1 MKGKI
6 VDKLMRVI
14 WSLVGG
20 LAGYGVYSLIKKL
33 APTVFPKTGIMAI
46 LPWAGIALLFA
57 IIFFIIYPPLKRN
70 LFKLVKSI
78 ERELKGTPL
87 ADLLIGSL
95 GLIVGLFIAFLA
107 SRPFVDLGIPFLG
120 TIISVVLYGVLGY
133 LGVRLS
139 VGRGPDLMMTFKEV
153 RENRLTPSA
162 PCKEKVIMQMV
173 PKILDTS
180 VIIDGRIADICKAGF
195 LDGPLIVPTFV
206 LEELQHIADSADST
220 KRNRGRRGLDILSS
234 MQQNPAYEVVVTTEN
249 FPEVSEVDSKLLKLT
264 QKLKGYI
271 VTIDYNLN
279 KVAKVQGLKVLNIN
293 ELANA
298 VKPVAIPGENM
309 VINVLKEGKE
319 PDQGLAYLDDGTM
332 IVVENG
338 RELIGEEIEAVVTS
352 VIQTAAGKMIF
363 ARPAEDNQ

>member
-6 VDKLMRVI
+6 VNKLMRVL
-14 WSLVGG
+14 WSLIGG
-20 LAGYGVYSLIKKL
+20 LAGYGVYTLIDKL
-33 APTVFPKTGIMAI
+33 APSIFPKKGFLAVM
-46 LPWAGIALLFA
+46 PWAGFVLLFA
-57 IIFFIIYPPLKRN
+57 IIFFLLYLPLKRN
-70 LFKLVKSI
+70 LLKLVKTL
-78 ERELKGTPL
+78 ERELKGTPVS
-87 ADLLIGSL
+87 DLLTGSL

-107 SRPFVDLGIPFLG
+107 SRPFVDLGVPFLG
-120 TIISVVLYGVLGY
+120 TFVSVVLYGVLGY

-139 VGRGPDLMMTFKEV
+139 VGRSQDMVKTYKDLRGGP
-153 RENRLTPSA
+153 RLTSNGPS
-162 PCKEKVIMQMV
+162 KEKVIMQTV

-234 MQQNPAYEVVVTTEN
+234 MQQNPAYEVVISEED
-249 FPEVSEVDSKLLKLT
+249 FPDVPEVDSKLLKLT
-264 QKLKGYI
+264 QKLSGYI

-279 KVAKVQGLKVLNIN
+279 KVAKVQGIKVLNIN

-298 VKPVAIPGENM
+298 VKPVAIPGESM
-309 VINVLKEGKE
+309 VITVIKEGKE
-319 PDQGLAYLDDGTM
+319 QDQGLAYLDDGTM

-338 RELIGEEIEAVVTS
+338 REFIGQEIETVVTS

-363 ARPAEDNQ
+363 AKPEEAK